1 MGSLMWK
8 KSRFLPTLQPN
19 RNIFAASP
27 RPNGATVCL
36 LTAPDAART
45 FSVVSDLGEVADLAL
60 PATSGPLE
68 LQCGA
73 TALLRLH
80 QTRPGGAVHDY
91 VQLRSDLNT
100 NAVAF
105 LKIDLDIALTFA
117 EAALHARRGSE
128 KKFRNQANA
137 FYAYDTVLRLRELLT
152 LTQEDAREIEKRLNR
167 LQSALKQ
174 LGALPRMV
182 GIQRQKAG

>member
-1 MGSLMWK
+1 
-8 KSRFLPTLQPN
+8 
-19 RNIFAASP
+19 
-27 RPNGATVCL
+27 
-36 LTAPDAART
+36 
-45 FSVVSDLGEVADLAL
+45 
-60 PATSGPLE
+60 
-68 LQCGA
+68 
-73 TALLRLH
+73 
-80 QTRPGGAVHDY
+80 VHDY

-105 LKIDLDIALTFA
+105 PKIDLDIALTFA
-117 EAALHARRGSE
+117 EAALQARRGSE

-174 LGALPRMV
+174 LGALPRTV